1 MERGARAASIQ
12 TASHGTRS
20 QEHRNTR
27 QGKGCREE
35 GEAIKRGTGGH
46 IVLLSPKVTL
56 AYNYPRSR
64 KGHRSALKE
73 RETSNVSHIPCFVVS
88 TP

>member
-1 MERGARAASIQ
+1 MRHKGHGSINNLDEHSKGMERETRARSIQ

-35 GEAIKRGTGGH
+35 GDPTKRGYPWV
-46 IVLLSPKVTL
+46 IVLLSQVHTKQ
-56 AYNYPRSR
+56 
-64 KGHRSALKE
+64 
-73 RETSNVSHIPCFVVS
+73 
-88 TP
+88 